1 VRKYKYLSYAFV
13 LVFLLCGCDVVS
25 HNLNFESTKIE
36 SNSGIQIVS
45 ESAKGEACANNSETQ
60 DERLK
65 INSVNVYDLD
75 EINIKYNFYISNLSV
90 YKSKTLPYD
99 VPVEFFQYFD
109 IDQVSENGKLLNK
122 TSYVFITLDAQNMAD
137 EPILFTWNAMLIF
150 AADLEGYLISDDT
163 LTSWEMRYRSGEQQ
177 KEKPRDYYVESLEP
191 QEKVSVTI
199 GYIIDDRYIDN
210 SNNELYFSPFSAFT
224 GDRFDKLPVYKISN
238 G

>member
-1 VRKYKYLSYAFV
+1 
-13 LVFLLCGCDVVS
+13 
-25 HNLNFESTKIE
+25 
-36 SNSGIQIVS
+36 
-45 ESAKGEACANNSETQ
+45 
-60 DERLK
+60 
-65 INSVNVYDLD
+65 
-75 EINIKYNFYISNLSV
+75 
-90 YKSKTLPYD
+90 
-99 VPVEFFQYFD
+99 
-109 IDQVSENGKLLNK
+109 
-122 TSYVFITLDAQNMAD
+122 MAD

>member
-1 VRKYKYLSYAFV
+1 MRKYKYLSYAFV

-122 TSYVFITLDAQNMAD
+122 TSYVSLHWMRK
-137 EPILFTWNAMLIF
+137 TWQMNLSYLHGMLC
-150 AADLEGYLISDDT
+150 LYLRQI
-163 LTSWEMRYRSGEQQ
+163 
-177 KEKPRDYYVESLEP
+177 
-191 QEKVSVTI
+191 
-199 GYIIDDRYIDN
+199 
-210 SNNELYFSPFSAFT
+210 
-224 GDRFDKLPVYKISN
+224 
-238 G
+238 